1 MEIGFHGT
9 VDEDVGGE
17 GRKKEKK
24 NKEDGVYGE
33 REEGEVE
40 LGRGRKRRGLMVWTR
55 LEERGRVG

>member
-9 VDEDVGGE
+9 VDEDVGGRGE
-17 GRKKEKK
+17 RRRKRTKK
-24 NKEDGVYGE
+24 TAYGE